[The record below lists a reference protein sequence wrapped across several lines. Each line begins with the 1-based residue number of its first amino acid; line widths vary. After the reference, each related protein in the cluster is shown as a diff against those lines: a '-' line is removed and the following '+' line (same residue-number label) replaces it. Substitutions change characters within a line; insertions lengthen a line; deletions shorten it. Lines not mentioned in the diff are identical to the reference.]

1 MTTGLALFFVIPNP
15 VLNLIQDCFGIS
27 FLVLKLW
34 GFKAP
39 PCGGVLY
46 YLND

>member
-1 MTTGLALFFVIPNP
+1 MTTGLALFFVIPGP

-27 FLVLKLW
+27 ILGLENF

-39 PCGGVLY
+39 PCGRGSL
-46 YLND
+46 LF